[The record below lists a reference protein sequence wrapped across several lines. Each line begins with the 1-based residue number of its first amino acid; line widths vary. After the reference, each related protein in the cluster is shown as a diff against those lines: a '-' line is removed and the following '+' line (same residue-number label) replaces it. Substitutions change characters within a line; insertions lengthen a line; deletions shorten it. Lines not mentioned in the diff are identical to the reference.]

1 MYILQ
6 YPKSYWPFLE
16 TSMEFYRQ
24 RRPQFDVAK
33 GYNIPDQQ
41 ESLFAAGA
49 IKFAFSQT
57 LQG

>member
-1 MYILQ
+1 
-6 YPKSYWPFLE
+6 
-16 TSMEFYRQ
+16 MEFYRQ

-49 IKFAFSQT
+49 IKFAFSQR